1 MTEKKTGCQ
10 EQGQEDRK
18 TDRRIEKRQEDR
30 NKEMMAGK
38 ELILTCRSS
47 VILIPFCH
55 SEQSACSEVPLS
67 LEGKNLQM
75 KNSRSFT
82 SFRMTEKMTG
92 WVGKVQEDWE
102 EFEVGSK

>member
-10 EQGQEDRK
+10 EQGQEDGEPDRRTGK
-18 TDRRIEKRQEDR
+18 PGRRIEKRQKDR
-30 NKEMMAGK
+30 NKERMTGK

-55 SEQSACSEVPLS
+55 SERSEES
-67 LEGKNLQM
+67 DRE
-75 KNSRSFT
+75 
-82 SFRMTEKMTG
+82 
-92 WVGKVQEDWE
+92 KVQEDRE